1 MPTRKANWLGHILHR
16 NWLLKH
22 AIQGK
27 VDERI
32 EVVGTRGR
40 RRKQIL
46 DDLTEKRGYWKLKEG
61 ALYRTL
67 WTTRFGRGSGPVVGK
82 SRE

>member
-1 MPTRKANWLGHILHR
+1 LRR

-40 RRKQIL
+40 RPKQTL
-46 DDLTEKRGYWKLKEG
+46 DDLKEKRGYWKLKEG

-67 WTTRFGRGSGPVVGK
+67 WRARSGRGYGPVRK
-82 SRE
+82 TRE